1 MSGTRFLYDIMLVL
15 GYGYGKDPPIK
26 FAATLFSSLSEGLFN
41 SFGRGYVECRA
52 DCVVFG
58 TDVRCKGADY
68 ACTEKPVLIAVESWL
83 VPKGDSRYWQL
94 DRCVHVCIE
103 IFNFSFCNHCANHLQ
118 LSTSSCTQQDQ

>member
-1 MSGTRFLYDIMLVL
+1 MQSY
-15 GYGYGKDPPIK
+15 
-26 FAATLFSSLSEGLFN
+26 
-41 SFGRGYVECRA
+41 

-118 LSTSSCTQQDQ
+118 LSTPVAALSRTNSSAPKC